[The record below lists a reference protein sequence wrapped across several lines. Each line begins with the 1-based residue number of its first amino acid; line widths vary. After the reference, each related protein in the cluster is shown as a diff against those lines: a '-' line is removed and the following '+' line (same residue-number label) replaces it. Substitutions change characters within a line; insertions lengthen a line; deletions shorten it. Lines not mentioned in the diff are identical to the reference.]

1 MARQH
6 LALIVDDN
14 PMVLEA
20 AQEIVTSLGHAF
32 VTASSQQEAEAK
44 LRDVRPCYML
54 IDLEL
59 PVRAKNLSRLQT
71 GLNLLTLVRGEFAPE
86 EMPVIVMTA
95 HGDDHALAV
104 RAFKH
109 GATDFVKKPFD
120 DDFEPLEDKIRNAL
134 AKTCELR
141 AACARDRQDAS
152 DVGPLSAAPAEEQAA
167 APPSEVVYRCS
178 HTLRFHGEVRKRR
191 YRLDVDGTPVW
202 VRLSTLEVL
211 WRLAARMLSDGP
223 EWVRGDDLHAS
234 YHSAI
239 SRMRKDLRE
248 RAGLNG
254 DLLDNDGHG
263 SFRLSVPPANI
274 SFDEAVFAAEH
285 PGLFGLLTV

>member
-6 LALIVDDN
+6 LALVVDDN

-32 VTASSQQEAEAK
+32 VTASSQQEAEAM
-44 LRDVRPCYML
+44 LREVRPCYML

-71 GLNLLTLVRGEFAPE
+71 GLNLLTLVRQEFTPE
-86 EMPVIVMTA
+86 ELPVFVMTA
-95 HGDDHALAV
+95 HGNDHALAV

-134 AKTCELR
+134 AKTCETR
-141 AACARDRQDAS
+141 TACARDRQDA
-152 DVGPLSAAPAEEQAA
+152 GEAGRGTAAPGEEQEAA
-167 APPSEVVYRCS
+167 SDEVVYRCS
-178 HTLRFHGEVRKRR
+178 HTLRFHGEVRRRR
-191 YRLDVDGTPVW
+191 YRLDVDGTAVW

-223 EWVRGDDLHAS
+223 EWVRGEDLHAS

-239 SRMRKDLRE
+239 SRMRQDLRE

-285 PGLFGLLTV
+285 PGLFGILSV

>member
-6 LALIVDDN
+6 LALVVDDN

-32 VTASSQQEAEAK
+32 VTASSQQEAEAM
-44 LRDVRPCYML
+44 LREVRPCYML

-71 GLNLLTLVRGEFAPE
+71 GLNLLTVVRQEFSPE
-86 EMPVIVMTA
+86 ELPVIVMTA

-134 AKTCELR
+134 AKTCETQTV
-141 AACARDRQDAS
+141 CARDRQDAGEA
-152 DVGPLSAAPAEEQAA
+152 GPAPAASAEEQAA
-167 APPSEVVYRCS
+167 ASDEVVYRCS
-178 HTLRFHGEVRKRR
+178 HTLRFHGEVRRRR
-191 YRLDVDGTPVW
+191 YRLDVDGTAVW

-223 EWVRGDDLHAS
+223 EWVRGEDLHAS

-239 SRMRKDLRE
+239 SRMRQDLRE

-285 PGLFGLLTV
+285 PGLFGILSV